1 MAAMT
6 GALSGRTILVTGG
19 AGGSGATAARELHRL
34 GATVV
39 IGTRSPER
47 YAAMAGQ
54 LGGDR
59 VHSFLANLTDE
70 EAVETEL
77 LRMALDGVRITDL
90 VHCAAGGLEPIMRR
104 FVRRLVGLRSMPSA
118 RRPGAVDM
126 LRVELRG
133 WLVDTTELAWRIN
146 CAAPRSLTR
155 RLLPSLPEGGHVVFY
170 SSLWSSFYGR
180 SPVPAFYHTVA
191 ASKLAFEGWLE
202 TNAPEW
208 AARGISASIISGHVI
223 RDTQLGR
230 LINDSLVPLLPPEQ
244 QARARSFHIAAA
256 DMARVL
262 VAELAAPPP
271 EIGAPAR
278 WRYVFGPGGQ
288 AVDELEPNAP
298 PLAYGTPLPDLAMRP
313 VLAP

>member
-19 AGGSGATAARELHRL
+19 ASGSGATAARELHRL

-39 IGTRSPER
+39 IGTRDPMR
-47 YAAMAGQ
+47 YALMAS
-54 LGGDR
+54 LLDNRR
-59 VHSFLANLTDE
+59 VHSFVCDIADE

-77 LRMALDGVRITDL
+77 FRLALDGIQMTDL

-104 FVRRLVGLRSMPSA
+104 FVRRLVGLRSMPTA
-118 RRPGAVDM
+118 RRPGAVEM

-133 WLVDTTELAWRIN
+133 WLAEVTELAWRIN
-146 CAAPRSLTR
+146 CAAPRSLTG

-180 SPVPAFYHTVA
+180 SPKVPAFYHTVA
-191 ASKLAFEGWLE
+191 ASKLAFESWLE
-202 TNAPEW
+202 SAAPEW
-208 AARGISASIISGHVI
+208 AERGISASIISGHVI

-230 LINDSLVPLLPPEQ
+230 LIDEHLVPLLPPEQ
-244 QARARSFHIAAA
+244 HGRARGFFIASA

-262 VAELAAPPP
+262 VDELAAPPP

-278 WRYVFGPGGQ
+278 WRYVFGPDQ
-288 AVDELEPNAP
+288 VVDELEPNAP
-298 PLAYGTPLPDLAMRP
+298 PLIYGTPLADLAMRP